1 MKTQLKMKVDVYR
14 NLHKNCWS
22 VRSREQHDYGKV
34 VAHAN
39 SLVLDDAK
47 FVVSQAGRNRVLKEK
62 KKNVHAVVRGDVH
75 DSNMWLYRSSW
86 YDLNFRLRH
95 DECLKGITY
104 NPYKKSTFFWEDT
117 EEPIYYSDSVIF
129 NTDMKVYASMVKNL
143 KQLKKLR
150 RNK

>member
-1 MKTQLKMKVDVYR
+1 MKVDVYR

-22 VRSREQHDYGKV
+22 VRSRERHDYGKV
-34 VAHAN
+34 VAHTN
-39 SLVLDDAK
+39 SLVLNDAK

-62 KKNVHAVVRGDVH
+62 KKNVHAVIRGMVH

-95 DECLKGITY
+95 DDLKGITY

-150 RNK
+150 RNQ

>member
-1 MKTQLKMKVDVYR
+1 MKVDVYR

-22 VRSREQHDYGKV
+22 VRSRERHDYGKV
-34 VAHAN
+34 VAHTN
-39 SLVLDDAK
+39 SLVLNDAK

-62 KKNVHAVVRGDVH
+62 KKNVHAVVRGDVR

-86 YDLNFRLRH
+86 YDLNFRLRY

-143 KQLKKLR
+143 RQLKKLR
-150 RNK
+150 RNQ

>member
-1 MKTQLKMKVDVYR
+1 MKVDVYR

-62 KKNVHAVVRGDVH
+62 KKNVHAVIRGTVR
-75 DSNMWLYRSSW
+75 DSNMWPLSYAFQNCSSW
-86 YDLNFRLRH
+86 YDLNFRLKH
-95 DECLKGITY
+95 ADLKGVTY